1 MKSIIFDMDGVLVDS
16 TPYHIDSWK
25 IVLKRYGYDLPL
37 EFREKIY
44 GRRGRDII
52 REIDPAIKEEKI
64 DEIMGFAEEK
74 FREIYRDRVRPVDS
88 VVEFV
93 KHLKNKGYTLA
104 LATSASAE
112 NVRMILSALGLL
124 SFFDP
129 IVCEKNVRRGKPEP
143 DIYLKVLELLEEKA
157 ENCMVFEDS
166 FAGITSAK
174 RANIEV
180 IGVVS
185 TNKRADLEKLGVRVI
200 ESFDD
205 LMKEF

>member
-1 MKSIIFDMDGVLVDS
+1 MKSVIFDMDGVLVDS

-25 IVLKRYGYDLPL
+25 IVLKRYGYALSL
-37 EFREKIY
+37 EFKEKIY

-52 REIDPAIKEEKI
+52 REMDPGIKEEKI

-74 FREIYRDRVRPVDS
+74 FREIYRDKVRPVDN

-112 NVRMILSALGLL
+112 NVQMILSALGLL

-157 ENCMVFEDS
+157 ENCVVFEDS